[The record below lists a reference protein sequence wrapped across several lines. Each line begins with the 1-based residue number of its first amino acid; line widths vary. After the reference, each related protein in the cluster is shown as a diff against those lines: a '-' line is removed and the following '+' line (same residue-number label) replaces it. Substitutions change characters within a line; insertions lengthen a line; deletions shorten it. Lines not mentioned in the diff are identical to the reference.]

1 MTELQI
7 QRCPA
12 CDTTW
17 FPDRLRCPTC
27 GGPLNRIA
35 AGAGTVEEHTT
46 LRRQNDTKIASVRLD
61 AGPVVIAR
69 LADATKAQPRV
80 RLTVDDNGAITAQ

>member
-12 CDTTW
+12 CDTSW

-35 AGAGTVEEHTT
+35 AGAGTVEERTT

-69 LADATKAQPRV
+69 LIGDTGRRV
-80 RLTVDDNGAITAQ
+80 RLIVNDDGAINAQ